1 MQRTFSGFK
10 LSIVASCTCS
20 RWLACEGV
28 HTVSRPSL
36 KSAIAQDGPIDPWV
50 CIGKSYVACSVR
62 LPCLN
67 PTAVSPADCS
77 TSLRSTFELRTY
89 SKSCDSSGSP
99 AQSDHLA
106 TIAFDALMAAHSL
119 VATTARK
126 SPLRTA
132 RTYPLI
138 LRHAVSS

>member
-10 LSIVASCTCS
+10 LSIVASCGCS

-28 HTVSRPSL
+28 HTVRRPSL

-50 CIGKSYVACSVR
+50 CIAKPYVACSVR

-67 PTAVSPADCS
+67 PVAVSPAVCS

-89 SKSCDSSGSP
+89 SLSCDSTGNP

-106 TIAFDALMAAHSL
+106 TIAFEALIAAHSL
-119 VATTARK
+119 VATTARRL
-126 SPLRTA
+126 PLRTA
-132 RTYPLI
+132 R
-138 LRHAVSS
+138 